1 MAKPG
6 SLLRNTFNHSLSAL
20 GSLLHFLLLVVAGRE
35 MGVEDF
41 GILTFAI
48 AFFFLFGNLLDLGLH
63 RLLIREIA
71 RDRAATSRFLAHS
84 LTWKLIAAPVV
95 LLLIILT
102 VNLIHSSPKALHAVY
117 LLSLSYTLRMFKDSF
132 RAVLLAH
139 EFFGLEAMSIIGETF
154 ALLALGA
161 LALWS
166 GLGLV
171 GLCWV
176 FLVVRMV
183 DLAVITVLVHRRVC
197 PVTIGRDLPFLKK
210 VLAKALP
217 IALLSLSMSIYN
229 YVDTVMLSAMKGHA
243 EVGWYNAGYKF
254 YEGLII
260 VPMIIGTVFMPRMAM
275 LYRESR
281 ELIPPLLG
289 RGIKYLLLVAV
300 LAAVSGLAIAAD
312 LVHFV
317 FGLEFGKA
325 VPALNILLLGIPFYF
340 GSVFTQMVL
349 LMMDREKV
357 ILWFAL
363 TGLLLNVCVNLLVI
377 PGYGYLGAAAVTVG
391 VEFIVFI
398 LLCGYLQKV
407 ISLALWP
414 LLLRIGALLGCS
426 LLLLKYFETLGHFDM
441 TIIRLLGVNGFLLA
455 GVYILGIIGKDEIIR
470 AAGIIRPFRLFQ
482 KKTI

>member
-1 MAKPG
+1 
-6 SLLRNTFNHSLSAL
+6 
-20 GSLLHFLLLVVAGRE
+20 
-35 MGVEDF
+35 
-41 GILTFAI
+41 
-48 AFFFLFGNLLDLGLH
+48 
-63 RLLIREIA
+63 
-71 RDRAATSRFLAHS
+71 
-84 LTWKLIAAPVV
+84 
-95 LLLIILT
+95 
-102 VNLIHSSPKALHAVY
+102 
-117 LLSLSYTLRMFKDSF
+117 
-132 RAVLLAH
+132 
-139 EFFGLEAMSIIGETF
+139 
-154 ALLALGA
+154 
-161 LALWS
+161 
-166 GLGLV
+166 
-171 GLCWV
+171 
-176 FLVVRMV
+176 V

-441 TIIRLLGVNGFLLA
+441 IIIRLLGVNGFLLA